1 MTWLGN
7 WLGGGGAAAPAPR
20 PAAPASRPAG
30 SIFAKVW
37 RVLAA
42 AFHGST
48 TEIFDSIALAL
59 EAGKKQSLV
68 IQKLAATTHPATQQ
82 EIRISIRLM
91 AQATKSSHTE
101 KIISDALAALETAE
115 TISIVSRETSAEDFD
130 EVAATDGL
138 FRQIETIEVRG

>member
-1 MTWLGN
+1 MTWLGT
-7 WLGGGGAAAPAPR
+7 WLGGGGAAAPAAPTAAQR
-20 PAAPASRPAG
+20 PAS
-30 SIFAKVW
+30 SIFGKVW
-37 RVLAA
+37 AVLAA

-48 TEIFDSIALAL
+48 TQIFDSIALAL
-59 EAGKKQSLV
+59 QNEKKQSLV
-68 IQKLAATTHPATQQ
+68 IQKLAAVTHPSTHQ

-101 KIISDALAALETAE
+101 KIIGDALAALDAAP